1 VETLPELVYE
11 AQRRGVGEGMYVA
24 GNLPPPPLPLH
35 SLKIMAAGPNSY
47 CKTSSKQAEKE
58 AFSFSQSEIERIR
71 AAVKDE
77 EFVRL
82 LGQYARELSDPENR
96 RRYEADIAA
105 LESERGYQVT
115 FLNPRPGYVIKTQ
128 ELSGGGGVG
137 RPRGNK
143 IFINICC
150 DKNVGQP
157 SSEAAGTAGLKWS
170 IPYSLSQPRKDC
182 DKSGEPCMG
191 KLFSIQLFRFCGYK
205 LFFPRSRIGL
215 GLRSLQFK

>member
-1 VETLPELVYE
+1 
-11 AQRRGVGEGMYVA
+11 
-24 GNLPPPPLPLH
+24 
-35 SLKIMAAGPNSY
+35 MATGPNSF

-58 AFSFSQSEIERIR
+58 AFSFTHAEIDRIR

-82 LGQYARELSDPENR
+82 LGQYARELSDPESR

-105 LESERGYQVT
+105 LESEHGYQVT
-115 FLNPRPGYVIKTQ
+115 FLKPRPGYVIKSQ
-128 ELSGGGGVG
+128 ELSAGGVG

-143 IFINICC
+143 VFVNICS
-150 DKNVGQP
+150 DGNVGQP
-157 SSEAAGTAGLKWS
+157 SSEAAGAAGLQWS

-191 KLFSIQLFRFCGYK
+191 ESIFFLLLLKPFRI
-205 LFFPRSRIGL
+205 RIL
-215 GLRSLQFK
+215 PFKNRLSFNRNQCHYCI